1 MLDYCGEVE
10 FYPYDGDND
19 NYNSYEPNLGGAE
32 FAKMYHKSSRAPK
45 HFIPNSHYY
54 DSWQTFEWIIE
65 RETCYSILRNNIW
78 MNIPKKIVREVKETK
93 TLVYF
98 PIFSKIYTTAIE
110 KHHGI
115 GA

>member
-1 MLDYCGEVE
+1 
-10 FYPYDGDND
+10 
-19 NYNSYEPNLGGAE
+19 
-32 FAKMYHKSSRAPK
+32 
-45 HFIPNSHYY
+45 
-54 DSWQTFEWIIE
+54 
-65 RETCYSILRNNIW
+65 